1 MFRIKGGTDQI
12 IKLLCSSFDHEKKI
26 KLGNIVESIKVNKD
40 CINVEVNNENGEAK
54 VRKIIK
60 TLNLINHEI
69 FFCSQ

>member
-40 CINVEVNNENGEAK
+40 CINVEVKNENGEAK
-54 VRKIIK
+54 VRK
-60 TLNLINHEI
+60 
-69 FFCSQ
+69 